1 MLRKVSKTLASSISF
16 LRFAFEAKQQN
27 DVKCKAFRS
36 QHLIR
41 HLIYFWKEKCRNLQF
56 ICSPGDFCLFSRT
69 KRQNSISKGM
79 ALKSEREVSGQI
91 SVICPQKKSISQP
104 KTNMKIGHS
113 LVYVALN
120 GISHCKAWIRALRT
134 ISMFVFLSS
143 QFPSFVCLYVR
154 CANWNS
160 KSSGGIAEMIAKR
173 QTHLHFRY
181 LCGDCS
187 LVLFIGF
194 FPLLP
199 LLFFFW

>member
-1 MLRKVSKTLASSISF
+1 MLRKVSKTLASFISF

-91 SVICPQKKSISQP
+91 SVICPQKKVNKSAKNKYENRPFVGVCSSKWYFSLQSMDSCSQNHLYVRFSFQSISL
-104 KTNMKIGHS
+104 IC
-113 LVYVALN
+113 L
-120 GISHCKAWIRALRT
+120 
-134 ISMFVFLSS
+134 
-143 QFPSFVCLYVR
+143 FVCLLCKLKFQIVR
-154 CANWNS
+154 RNCRNDREATDTP
-160 KSSGGIAEMIAKR
+160 A
-173 QTHLHFRY
+173 F
-181 LCGDCS
+181 
-187 LVLFIGF
+187 
-194 FPLLP
+194 
-199 LLFFFW
+199 